1 MNDGTRKHDRILEIY
16 SRLLSGELIRKA
28 ELAEEYGVNPRSIQ
42 RDIDSIRD
50 FYANRATQTG
60 EAAEIRYDHAQ
71 KGFRLVSS
79 KTVALTNAELFAISK
94 ILMESRSL
102 CKEEMEHIVEEL
114 IEACLPANERKK
126 MADLIRNELFHYVE
140 PRHQKMLINRIWEL
154 GTAVYQH
161 HFVHLDYQK
170 TNGEVTHADIKPVG
184 IICSEYYFYLIAYI
198 GEHDKNIL
206 VIRPYTVLT
215 GLQHIKFP
223 KKPSMYPTKI
233 GLKKV
238 NFGNGFPSCLVE
250 SCIKPV
256 LPIPDLILTPYWIV
270 CLQPPP

>member
-60 EAAEIRYDHAQ
+60 EAAEIRYDYAQ

-126 MADLIRNELFHYVE
+126 MADLIRNELFH
-140 PRHQKMLINRIWEL
+140 
-154 GTAVYQH
+154 
-161 HFVHLDYQK
+161 
-170 TNGEVTHADIKPVG
+170 
-184 IICSEYYFYLIAYI
+184 
-198 GEHDKNIL
+198 
-206 VIRPYTVLT
+206 
-215 GLQHIKFP
+215 
-223 KKPSMYPTKI
+223 
-233 GLKKV
+233 
-238 NFGNGFPSCLVE
+238 
-250 SCIKPV
+250 
-256 LPIPDLILTPYWIV
+256 
-270 CLQPPP
+270 